1 MFTATLS
8 DTKMFK
14 DCVDCIASLIDE
26 GLFRLTPT
34 GIELMAADRAMVAV
48 IEFKINKEAFE
59 SYQCDALAN
68 AGLNMMNF
76 LTVLKRAGPGD
87 KLTLKLG
94 NNRLEVIL
102 EGNSRRVFELPLLD
116 VNIEDIPPIN
126 NLNWTANAELATEV
140 LSQGI
145 DDADI
150 VSDAVAFELSNDG
163 FRMVAE
169 GDSSKAEL
177 KLATGS
183 PALTKLDVK
192 TPAKAKYPLDYL
204 KKISKA
210 ARIADTGV
218 LSISTDYP
226 MRLEFKGANA
236 SIAMILAPR
245 VSED

>member
-1 MFTATLS
+1 MFTATLNE
-8 DTKMFK
+8 TKLFR
-14 DCVDCIASLIDE
+14 DCVDCIASIIDE
-26 GLFRLTPT
+26 GLFRLTPE
-34 GIELMAADRAMVAV
+34 GIDLLAADRAMVAV
-48 IEFKINKEAFE
+48 VELKLGKEAFE
-59 SYQCDALAN
+59 KYQCDTAAS
-68 AGLNMMNF
+68 AGLNMVNF

-87 KLTLKLG
+87 KLTLRLG
-94 NNRLEVIL
+94 ESRLEVVL
-102 EGNSRRVFELPLLD
+102 EGSSRRVFELPLLD

-126 NLNWTANAELATEV
+126 NLNWTASAELAADV

-150 VSDAVAFELSNDG
+150 IADAVSLELSAEG
-163 FRMVAE
+163 FRMAAE
-169 GDSSKAEL
+169 GDSSKTEL
-177 KLATGS
+177 KLAAGS
-183 PALTKLDVK
+183 SALGKLDVK

-210 ARIADTGV
+210 SRIADIGA